1 MYVNSSNNNITQN
14 TYYVRREFHQVY
26 YFCQTNIMGRIGWFF
41 VVCVISIPMFTYEI
55 INTFVDE
62 NYRNFQFF
70 TVITNFLTWLYFI
83 MKGIYVLCKYL
94 KTKKSKDVPTQNRS
108 DILLCPTDKMGY
120 FLDAYSIFTTINML
134 LVCAVFWAMLAS
146 TTVSPSYT

>member
-1 MYVNSSNNNITQN
+1 M
-14 TYYVRREFHQVY
+14 Y

-55 INTFVDE
+55 IKSLVDE

-94 KTKKSKDVPTQNRS
+94 KTNKSKDVPTQNRS